1 MNGSFGN
8 DADPRADLTL
18 GQRIFHL
25 GMLLRRAEFGP
36 DKPPFGRGGHGPHTF
51 QGQGRVLAL
60 LAMRSPIA
68 QRELAYILG
77 VRPQSLGEVL
87 GKLESAGLIT
97 RDADPNDA
105 RARLVSITEAGK
117 ERAQEM
123 EKRPQVDPLDVLSDE
138 EQKQFLDLLQRVTS
152 HLEEV
157 VGHDADDVPG
167 PFGGRPGRGRGRG
180 GGFKGGRGGAR
191 RDCADHGGPR
201 GMHGMRRVFSFPDLD
216 GWR

>member
-8 DADPRADLTL
+8 DTDPRADLTL

-68 QRELAYILG
+68 QRELAYI
-77 VRPQSLGEVL
+77 L

-201 GMHGMRRVFSFPDLD
+201 GMRGMRRGFPFPDLD

>member
-8 DADPRADLTL
+8 DTDPRADLTL

-97 RDADPNDA
+97 RDADPMMP
-105 RARLVSITEAGK
+105 RALVSITEAGK

-138 EQKQFLDLLQRVTS
+138 EQSNSLI
-152 HLEEV
+152 
-157 VGHDADDVPG
+157 
-167 PFGGRPGRGRGRG
+167 
-180 GGFKGGRGGAR
+180 
-191 RDCADHGGPR
+191 
-201 GMHGMRRVFSFPDLD
+201 FSS
-216 GWR
+216 G

>member
-8 DADPRADLTL
+8 DTDPRADLTL

-97 RDADPNDA
+97 RDTDPNDA
-105 RARLVSITEAGK
+105 RARLVSITEVGK

-123 EKRPQVDPLDVLSDE
+123 EKRPQVDPLNVLSDE
-138 EQKQFLDLLQRVTS
+138 EQKQFLDLLQRVM
-152 HLEEV
+152 
-157 VGHDADDVPG
+157 GHDADDVPG

-201 GMHGMRRVFSFPDLD
+201 GMHGMRRGFPFPDLD
-216 GWR
+216 GRR